1 MTFAL
6 FIGYAA
12 RLLATFYSIHW
23 LSLYTVDDLFY
34 VVRYEDGIHL
44 EFPKA
49 EIRSMELFICTS
61 LWN

>member
-6 FIGYAA
+6 FIGYAP
-12 RLLATFYSIHW
+12 RLLATFYIIHW

-34 VVRYEDGIHL
+34 AVRYEDGIHL

-49 EIRSMELFICTS
+49 EIRSIELFICAS